1 MIKAVL
7 RYTDCLQDGKKVY
20 TMLTNNKVLI
30 VGTKRSW
37 SMYPRIIIML
47 KNYDQLSSILHE
59 LNATCSYE
67 VRLLKHTTVKE
78 RSK

>member
-20 TMLTNNKVLI
+20 SVITNNKIAI

-37 SMYPRIIIML
+37 SMYPRIVIL
-47 KNYDQLSSILHE
+47 VKDYDHLSSLLYA
-59 LNATCSYE
+59 LNSVCQYE
-67 VRLLKHTTVKE
+67 VRLIKYHTVGEK
-78 RSK
+78 